1 MHQLMGYPISWDG
14 SSHGISH
21 QLLLINSRECP
32 STPVAAD
39 EGSQGNAHQLIQ
51 LLLRDPPS
59 THGAADGPAHGIAH
73 HDSGLIPWDA
83 PSAIPLADGVSHEL
97 ANQLMGNPLGSLYS
111 PDGLSHE
118 PAHPAHSPY
127 RPDPIQ
133 PIQGFPM
140 PPLGLAHMS
149 WPQGWPYSP
158 SGEPCLRVIMAK

>member
-1 MHQLMGYPISWDG
+1 MQLLRANGC
-14 SSHGISH
+14 SSHG
-21 QLLLINSRECP
+21 P
-32 STPVAAD
+32 ADAA
-39 EGSQGNAHQLIQ
+39 
-51 LLLRDPPS
+51 PCW
-59 THGAADGPAHGIAH
+59 GAASAGPCVHGIAH

-83 PSAIPLADGVSHEL
+83 PSASPLADGVSHEL
-97 ANQLMGNPLGSLYS
+97 ANELMGNPLGSLYS

-149 WPQGWPYSP
+149 WAQGP
-158 SGEPCLRVIMAK
+158 SEEPRLRVIMAK